1 MSDTVRVRAI
11 APVDYTDPAT
21 GKTTRYEPG
30 NDWEAVRDLVQG
42 LLEMSGQLEEVVEP
56 SLLIV
61 PSIGLYLPSEN
72 QPAPPVIKG
81 KNPAN

>member
-11 APVDYTDPAT
+11 QPVIYKD
-21 GKTTRYEPG
+21 RLYEPG
-30 NDWEAVRDLVQG
+30 ADWEADRDLVQG
-42 LLEMSGQLEEVVEP
+42 LLDMNGQLEEVVEP

-81 KNPAN
+81 KGSAN